1 MKGLGTRLQSPF
13 FGMFCFINADVLF
26 PNKLTHP
33 FMHRLYFDISP
44 ILLNVFYELPVM
56 SLRKVKAAVVK

>member
-33 FMHRLYFDISP
+33 LMHRLYFDISP
-44 ILLNVFYELPVM
+44 ILLNVFLWASRYVAKE
-56 SLRKVKAAVVK
+56 SESGGC

>member
-44 ILLNVFYELPVM
+44 ILLNVLLWASRYVAKE
-56 SLRKVKAAVVK
+56 SESGGC